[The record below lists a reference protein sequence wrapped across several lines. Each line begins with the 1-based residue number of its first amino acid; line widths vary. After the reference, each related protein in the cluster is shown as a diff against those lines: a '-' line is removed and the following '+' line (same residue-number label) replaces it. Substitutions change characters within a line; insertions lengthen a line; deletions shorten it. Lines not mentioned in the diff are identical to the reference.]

1 MQQEQRQ
8 LVLGDVVAP
17 QAAASRRIPGE
28 MTWPERMANYRKLI
42 GIPYLGH
49 ENGWTYGT
57 WFMGNSYQKQN
68 DYYGGYQGNFLKRV
82 AALFPD
88 RRRVLHLFSGKVGL
102 DVLPGDTLDINPELE
117 PTYCVNAETCEG
129 VPLADYDFTLADP
142 PYSASDAERYGT
154 PMVNR
159 NAVVKTLAAGLP
171 HGAYVAWLDQVYP
184 MYSKELL
191 KPEAVIGIVGSTNHR
206 FRVLTVFRRV

>member
-117 PTYCVNAETCEG
+117 
-129 VPLADYDFTLADP
+129 
-142 PYSASDAERYGT
+142 
-154 PMVNR
+154 
-159 NAVVKTLAAGLP
+159 
-171 HGAYVAWLDQVYP
+171 
-184 MYSKELL
+184 
-191 KPEAVIGIVGSTNHR
+191 
-206 FRVLTVFRRV
+206 